1 MLVKEKYDWSIG
13 KAKKYIVLNGT
24 KLLKKI

>member
-1 MLVKEKYDWSIG
+1 MLVKEKYDLSID
-13 KAKKYIVLNGT
+13 KAKKYIVLKGT